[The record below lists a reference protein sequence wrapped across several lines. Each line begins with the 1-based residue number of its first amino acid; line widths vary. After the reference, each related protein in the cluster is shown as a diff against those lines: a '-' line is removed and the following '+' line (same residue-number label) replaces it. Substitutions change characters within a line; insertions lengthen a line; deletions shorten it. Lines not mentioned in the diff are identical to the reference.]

1 LSRADPPITPP
12 ILVYALSG
20 FVVSEYQS
28 SGFLPRVSG
37 TMTGLVAGA
46 ALSAFRAIA
55 HRSAKASRAVAVAL
69 LALAGS
75 AVAAEAENRS
85 LKLHFT
91 HTGER
96 AEITYKR
103 NGRFDPKGLAQV
115 NRILRDWR
123 RNQSTKM
130 DPRLLDLVW
139 EVYQRSGASG
149 YIHVV
154 SAYRSPATNSMLR
167 GRSRSSGVAKK
178 SQHTL
183 GKAMDFFIPGV
194 KISTLRQIAM
204 QAQVGGVG
212 YYPTSGSPFVHLD
225 VGSVRAWPRM
235 SRRELARIF
244 PDGRTMHLPADG
256 KPLPGYSQAVAD
268 YKRRVGSR
276 SIEIAST
283 LEDDD
288 ENDTRSAKRSGSGL
302 LTAMLPTPKSRAV
315 AALDEQTSPKAAAAV
330 AKPEFIDLASLTVP
344 APSFR
349 PTAPVVDPIETAALA
364 PAPALAPIPSPAPA
378 PAATATPALAL
389 PAPGRALKT
398 PSGAIGLLPIT
409 PEYADE
415 EDEFD
420 SEDALLTWALSAPGT
435 NGGMTA
441 PLLVRRALTGV
452 ETGTPAAPSPLPVAV
467 SREFDSDRFWSGG

>member
-1 LSRADPPITPP
+1 M
-12 ILVYALSG
+12 
-20 FVVSEYQS
+20 SEYQS
-28 SGFLPRVSG
+28 SGSLPGASRTIAG
-37 TMTGLVAGA
+37 FVADA
-46 ALSAFRAIA
+46 ALSAITTITT
-55 HRSAKASRAVAVAL
+55 RSAKATRAIAVAL
-69 LALAGS
+69 AALIGS
-75 AVAAEAENRS
+75 AAAAEAENRS

-115 NRILRDWR
+115 NRILRDFR
-123 RNQSTKM
+123 KNQSTKM

-139 EVYQRSGASG
+139 EVYDRSGATG

-167 GRSRSSGVAKK
+167 GRSRKSGVAKK

-194 KISTLRQIAM
+194 KISTLRQVAM
-204 QAQVGGVG
+204 QMQVGGVG

-225 VGSVRAWPRM
+225 VGNVRAWPRM
-235 SRRELARIF
+235 SRKELARIF
-244 PDGRTMHLPADG
+244 PNGRTMHLPADG
-256 KPLPGYSQAVAD
+256 RALPGYAEAVAD
-268 YKRRVGSR
+268 YKRRVGSK
-276 SIEIAST
+276 SIQIAST
-283 LEDDD
+283 APDDD
-288 ENDTRSAKRSGSGL
+288 DDDTGSAKRSGSGL
-302 LTAMLPTPKSRAV
+302 LTAMLPTPKSRAIE
-315 AALDEQTSPKAAAAV
+315 AFSERTSPKAAAAAASTEKADPNFV
-330 AKPEFIDLASLTVP
+330 DLASLSVP

-349 PTAPVVDPIETAALA
+349 PSTAPAPIDPIQTAALA
-364 PAPALAPIPSPAPA
+364 PALTLAPTPSPAPLPAIAAA
-378 PAATATPALAL
+378 PALRL
-389 PAPGRALKT
+389 PSPGRALKT

-409 PEYADE
+409 PEFVDE

-420 SEDALLTWALSAPGT
+420 SDDALLSWALAAPGT

-441 PLLVRRALTGV
+441 PLLVRRAMSSV
-452 ETGTPAAPSPLPVAV
+452 EAGTPAEPAPLPVAV